1 MFNSKILRNAVL
13 VATVAVLATSG
24 VWAKEAAKRKRG
36 ATAGMMWAI
45 PAESLLCVRIN
56 KFDATLDSVNAF
68 LKDVAPV
75 DAKAALLSQLTG
87 LLGGDDRLRGVNKKG
102 NIAIFVLN
110 VPGESPTPGPMGNM
124 FIGAL
129 LPILKYENFVSRNAN
144 VGEADEQ
151 GISAIAAN
159 GRPMAL
165 AMNSG
170 RFALLCPPNARGQL
184 IKVRKMLN
192 QRKRSLG
199 AGLDTDTR
207 KQAAS
212 APVWV
217 YLNVKQGSQMIQP
230 MLAGGLQ
237 QMKAQVEKARESGE
251 EMPMDPAAIAGIF
264 DFYGGILNT
273 MLEGTENVTFA
284 LAPSAEAC
292 SVTLGLK
299 PVPDTMMAAMVGK
312 PLDGDLGKMLGYL
325 EDGAMI
331 NMAGKVDHENLK
343 TTYSAL
349 FKLMGKMIPG
359 GMSEADVE
367 HLEKLITKGIDAMG
381 DSVAITFGVNSE
393 DSMPFTGK
401 YVIQVKDQEAF
412 KQVLEEELK
421 LMDEGG
427 VLADLYK
434 GFGMEM
440 DVEVDRDA
448 GTYKGAQI
456 GAAKVGIKIGGDG
469 AMQAEMSKMFEKMFG
484 DGLDYRWAFEK
495 GNCVYTLG
503 GDADGMIRELID
515 QVRAG
520 GPKQVGSQMKAALE
534 VLTDGDK
541 ADVVG
546 TFNFVRYMQM
556 VADFM
561 ATAAGADTPEVET
574 STESNIAF
582 AGRTTEAGNLT
593 FQIVM
598 PKEHLLETKSV
609 FENVIQKI
617 EEQERLKRQKQK
629 ERAQANNM

>member
-1 MFNSKILRNAVL
+1 MFNSKCLRNAMLIAMVVL
-13 VATVAVLATSG
+13 LATGG
-24 VWAKEAAKRKRG
+24 VWARDAAKPRRG
-36 ATAGMMWAI
+36 GAAGVMSAI
-45 PAESLLCVRIN
+45 PARSLFCVRIN
-56 KFDATLDSVNAF
+56 RFDATLDSLNAF

-75 DAKAALLSQLTG
+75 DAKAALLSKLTG
-87 LLGGDDRLRGVNKKG
+87 LLGGDQLRGVNRRG
-102 NIAIFVLN
+102 SIAIFALN
-110 VPGESPTPGPMGNM
+110 VQGESTGGPMGNI

-129 LPILKYENFVSRNAN
+129 LPTSKYENFVSRNPN

-151 GISAIAAN
+151 GISTITVN
-159 GRPMAL
+159 GGPKGLVTNFR
-165 AMNSG
+165 

-184 IKVRKMLN
+184 IKVKKLLA

-199 AGLDTDTR
+199 AGLDPDTR

-212 APVWV
+212 SPVWV
-217 YLNVKQGSQMIQP
+217 YLNVKQGAPMIQP
-230 MLAGGLQ
+230 MLGGVLG
-237 QMKAQVEKARESGE
+237 QMKAQLEKAKESGE
-251 EMPMDPAAIAGIF
+251 QLPMDPAALDGIV
-264 DFYGGILNT
+264 DFYGSIFKT
-273 MLEGTENVTFA
+273 VLEGTENVTLA
-284 LAPSAEAC
+284 VAPSAEAC

-299 PVPDTMMAAMVGK
+299 PVPGSMMAAVVGE
-312 PLDGDLGKMLGYL
+312 PLEGDLDHMLGYL
-325 EDGAMI
+325 EDGAMF
-331 NMAGKVDHENLK
+331 NVAGKVDHENLK
-343 TTYSAL
+343 TTYAGL
-349 FKLMGKMIPG
+349 FKLIGKMIPG

-381 DSVAITFGVNSE
+381 DSLAVTFGVNSE

-434 GFGMEM
+434 GFGIEM
-440 DVEVDRDA
+440 DVEVDRDV

-456 GAAKVGIKIGGDG
+456 GAAKVGIKVGGDG
-469 AMQAEMSKMFEKMFG
+469 EMQAEMSKMFEKLFG

-495 GNCVYTLG
+495 GNCVYTFG

-520 GPKQVGSQMKAALE
+520 GPKQIGSQMKEALE
-534 VLTDGDK
+534 VLGNGDK

-556 VADFM
+556 AAGFM
-561 ATAAGADTPEVET
+561 AAAGEVDLPKLDTP
-574 STESNIAF
+574 TESNIAF
-582 AGRTTEAGNLT
+582 AGRTTEAGNLA

-609 FENVIQKI
+609 FENVFQKI
-617 EEQERLKRQKQK
+617 KEQERLKRQKQK
-629 ERAQANNM
+629 EKAQANNI

>member
-13 VATVAVLATSG
+13 VAAVAVLATSG
-24 VWAKEAAKRKRG
+24 VWAEEAAKPKRG
-36 ATAGMMWAI
+36 AAAGMMWAI
-45 PAESLLCVRIN
+45 PAESLVCVRIN

-68 LKDVAPV
+68 LKDVAPA
-75 DAKAALLSQLTG
+75 DAKAALLSKLTG
-87 LLGGDDRLRGVNKKG
+87 LLGGDQLGAVNKKG

-129 LPILKYENFVSRNAN
+129 LPITKYENFVSRNPN
-144 VGEADEQ
+144 IGEPDEQ

-159 GRPMAL
+159 GKPMGL
-165 AMNSG
+165 ATNFRS
-170 RFALLCPPNARGQL
+170 FALLCPPNARDQL
-184 IKVRKMLN
+184 VKVKKMLN

-199 AGLDTDTR
+199 ASLDPDTR

-217 YLNVKQGSQMIQP
+217 YLNVKQASPMVQP
-230 MLAGGLQ
+230 MVLGGLQ

-251 EMPMDPAAIAGIF
+251 EMPMDPAAMAGIF
-264 DFYGGILNT
+264 DFYGGILKSV
-273 MLEGTENVTFA
+273 LEGTENVTLG

-325 EDGAMI
+325 EDGAMF
-331 NMAGKVDHENLK
+331 NVAGKVDHENLK
-343 TTYSAL
+343 TTYAGL
-349 FKLMGKMIPG
+349 FKLVGKMMPG

-367 HLEKLITKGIDAMG
+367 HLEKLITKGVDSMG
-381 DSVAITFGVNSE
+381 DSLAVTFGVNDK

-401 YVIQVKDQEAF
+401 YVIEVKDQEAF
-412 KQVLEEELK
+412 KQVLEEEMK
-421 LMDEGG
+421 LMAEGG
-427 VLADLYK
+427 ALAELYK

-456 GAAKVGIKIGGDG
+456 GAAKVGIKVGGDG
-469 AMQAEMSKMFEKMFG
+469 PMQAEMSKMFEKMFG

-546 TFNFVRYMQM
+546 TFNFVRYMHL
-556 VADFM
+556 VAGFM
-561 ATAAGADTPEVET
+561 ATAAGTDMPQVDTP
-574 STESNIAF
+574 TESNIAF
-582 AGRTTEAGNLT
+582 AGRTTEAGNLA

-617 EEQERLKRQKQK
+617 EEQQRQQRQKRK
-629 ERAQANNM
+629 EEAQANNM

>member
-1 MFNSKILRNAVL
+1 
-13 VATVAVLATSG
+13 G
-24 VWAKEAAKRKRG
+24 VWANEAAKPRRG
-36 ATAGMMWAI
+36 ASSGVLSAI
-45 PAESLLCVRIN
+45 PAQSLLCVRIN
-56 KFDATLDSVNAF
+56 KFDATLDSVNEF

-75 DAKAALLSQLTG
+75 DAKAALLSKLTG
-87 LLGGDDRLRGVNKKG
+87 MLGGDDQLRGVNKKG
-102 NIAIFVLN
+102 NIAIFALTVQ
-110 VPGESPTPGPMGNM
+110 GDSAAPGPMGNM

-129 LPILKYENFVSRNAN
+129 LPVTKYEKFVSANAN
-144 VGEADEQ
+144 VGQADEQ
-151 GISAIAAN
+151 GVSTIAAN
-159 GRPMAL
+159 GNPMGL
-165 AMNSG
+165 ATRFR

-184 IKVRKMLN
+184 ATVKKMLN
-192 QRKRSLG
+192 QRKNSLG
-199 AGLDTDTR
+199 AGLDPETR

-212 APVWV
+212 SPVWV
-217 YLNVKQGSQMIQP
+217 YLNVKQASPMIQP
-230 MLAGGLQ
+230 MVLGGLQ
-237 QMKAQVEKARESGE
+237 QMKGQLEKAKESGE

-264 DFYGGILNT
+264 DFYGTILKT
-273 MLEGTENVTFA
+273 VLEGTENVTLG

-292 SVTLGLK
+292 SLTVGLK
-299 PVPDTMMAAMVGK
+299 PVPGSMMAAVVGE
-312 PLDGDLGKMLGYL
+312 PLEGDLDHVLGYL
-325 EDGAMI
+325 ENGAMF
-331 NMAGKVDHENLK
+331 NVAGKVDHENLK
-343 TTYSAL
+343 TTYVAL
-349 FKLMGKMIPG
+349 FKLMAKMIPG

-367 HLEKLITKGIDAMG
+367 HLEKLITKGVDAVG
-381 DSVAITFGVNSE
+381 DSVAVTFGVDDK

-401 YVIQVKDQEAF
+401 YVIEVKDQAAF
-412 KQVLEEELK
+412 RQVLEEEMK

-434 GFGMEM
+434 GFGIEM

-448 GTYKGAQI
+448 GTYKGVQI
-456 GAAKVGIKIGGDG
+456 GAAKLGFKGAGDG

-534 VLTDGDK
+534 VLANGDK

-556 VADFM
+556 VAGFI
-561 ATAAGADTPEVET
+561 ASAAEVDVPQVDTP
-574 STESNIAF
+574 TESNIAF
-582 AGRTTEAGNLT
+582 AGRTTEAGNLA

-598 PKEHLLETKSV
+598 PKAHLIETKSV

-617 EEQERLKRQKQK
+617 KEQERLKRQKQK
-629 ERAQANNM
+629 EKAQANNM

>member
-1 MFNSKILRNAVL
+1 MFNSKCLKSAVL
-13 VATVAVLATSG
+13 VAMVVLLAAGG
-24 VWAKEAAKRKRG
+24 VWATEAKKARSG
-36 ATAGMMWAI
+36 TATSMMSAI
-45 PAESLLCVRIN
+45 PATSLFCVRIN
-56 KFDATLDSVNAF
+56 KFDGTLDSVNAF

-75 DAKAALLSQLTG
+75 DAKAALLSKLTG
-87 LLGGDDRLRGVNKKG
+87 LLGGDQLRGVNKKG
-102 NIAIFVLN
+102 NIAIFALN
-110 VPGESPTPGPMGNM
+110 VQGESAAPGPMGNI

-129 LPILKYENFVSRNAN
+129 LPIAKYENFVSRNPN

-151 GISAIAAN
+151 GISTITVN
-159 GRPMAL
+159 GGPMGL
-165 AMNSG
+165 VTNFR

-184 IKVRKMLN
+184 VNVKKMLN

-199 AGLDTDTR
+199 ASLDADTV
-207 KQAAS
+207 KQAQS
-212 APVWV
+212 SPVWV
-217 YLNVKQGSQMIQP
+217 FLNVKQGSPMIQP
-230 MLAGGLQ
+230 MLFGGLQ
-237 QMKAQVEKARESGE
+237 QMKAQLEKAKESGE
-251 EMPMDPAAIAGIF
+251 KMPMDPAAIAGIF
-264 DFYGGILNT
+264 DFYGGIFKT
-273 MLEGTENVTFA
+273 VLEGTENVT
-284 LAPSAEAC
+284 LSVSPSAEAC

-299 PVPDTMMAAMVGK
+299 PVPGSMMAAVVGE
-312 PLDGDLGKMLGYL
+312 PLEGDLDHVLGYL
-325 EDGAMI
+325 ENGAMF
-331 NMAGKVDHENLK
+331 NVAGKVDHENLK
-343 TTYSAL
+343 TTYAGL

-381 DSVAITFGVNSE
+381 DSLAITFGVNSE

-427 VLADLYK
+427 ALADLYK

-448 GTYKGAQI
+448 DTYKGVQI

-520 GPKQVGSQMKAALE
+520 GPKQIGSQMKAALE
-534 VLTDGDK
+534 VLGNGDK

-556 VADFM
+556 VAGFM
-561 ATAAGADTPEVET
+561 ATAAGADMPKVDTP
-574 STESNIAF
+574 TESNIAF
-582 AGRTTEAGNLT
+582 AGRTTEEGNLT
-593 FQIVM
+593 LQIVM

-617 EEQERLKRQKQK
+617 KEQERLKREKQK
-629 ERAQANNM
+629 EKAQANNI